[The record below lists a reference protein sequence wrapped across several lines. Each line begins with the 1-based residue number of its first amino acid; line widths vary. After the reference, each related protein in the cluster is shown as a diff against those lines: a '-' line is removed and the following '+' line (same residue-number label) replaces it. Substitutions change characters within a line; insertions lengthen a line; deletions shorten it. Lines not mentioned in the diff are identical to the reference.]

1 MVVKPTRKVKN
12 NMPRDY
18 KSEYKNYHS
27 KPEQKKKRASR
38 NSARAKMKAGGVAV
52 AGKDV
57 HHKDG
62 NPKNNKRSN
71 LKATAPSKNRS
82 FPRNKKA
89 GKK

>member
-1 MVVKPTRKVKN
+1 MA
-12 NMPRDY
+12 RDY

-27 KPEQKKKRASR
+27 KPDQKKKRASR
-38 NSARAKMKAGGVAV
+38 NSARAAMKAGGVAV

-71 LKATAPSKNRS
+71 LQAVSPSKNRS
-82 FPRNKKA
+82 FKRTKTARKA
-89 GKK
+89 

>member
-1 MVVKPTRKVKN
+1 MG
-12 NMPRDY
+12 RDY

-38 NSARAKMKAGGVAV
+38 NSARRALSAGGVSV

-62 NPKNNKRSN
+62 NPLNNKRSN
-71 LKATAPSKNRS
+71 LTATNKSKNRS
-82 FPRNKKA
+82 FKRTKTARKA
-89 GKK
+89 

>member
-1 MVVKPTRKVKN
+1 MG
-12 NMPRDY
+12 RDY

-38 NSARAKMKAGGVAV
+38 NSARSAMKAGGVAV

-62 NPKNNKRSN
+62 NPLNNKRSN
-71 LKATAPSKNRS
+71 LTATSKSKNRS
-82 FPRNKKA
+82 FKRTKTARKA
-89 GKK
+89 

>member
-1 MVVKPTRKVKN
+1 
-12 NMPRDY
+12 MPRDY

-38 NSARAKMKAGGVAV
+38 NAARSKMMAGGAV
-52 AGKDV
+52 KKGDGKDV
-57 HHKDG
+57 DHKNG
-62 NPKNNKRSN
+62 NPKDNNKKN
-71 LKATAPSKNRS
+71 LRVTTKTANRS

>member
-1 MVVKPTRKVKN
+1 
-12 NMPRDY
+12 
-18 KSEYKNYHS
+18 
-27 KPEQKKKRASR
+27 
-38 NSARAKMKAGGVAV
+38 V

-62 NPKNNKRSN
+62 NPKNNSRKN
-71 LKATAPSKNRS
+71 LTTASKSKNRS